1 MMLPGEILKS
11 VKEFVYFID
20 LLPCDFMKMT
30 LNEIYEV
37 YEHRMKRIEYD
48 NKADD
53 MRTARICSLIANI
66 YRDSKKRRKPFTEDD
81 FMPKKEEKK
90 KEKKEQSIDQMASIL
105 MLITKANGGQV
116 PK

>member
-11 VKEFVYFID
+11 VKEFVYFIG

-48 NKADD
+48 NKAND

-66 YRDSKKRRKPFTEDD
+66 NRDSKKRRKPFTEDD
-81 FMPKKEEKK
+81 FMPKKKI
-90 KEKKEQSIDQMASIL
+90 EKKEQSIDQMASIL
-105 MLITKANGGQV
+105 RLITKANGGQV